1 MRIKQKDLI
10 GKIPQVIY
18 TKDLPNKLT
27 IIIQVF
33 DNPKCVNLIK
43 KVSNIIVE
51 RQCYPVTD
59 DVYQRYINSNNS
71 YSTHSQVDDVFAAY
85 THNTSNR
92 ETFWVKLR
100 RLIWR

>member
-1 MRIKQKDLI
+1 MRIKQKELI

-18 TKDLPNKLT
+18 TKDLPNKST

-43 KVSNIIVE
+43 KVSNTIVE

-59 DVYQRYINSNNS
+59 DEYQRYINSNNS
-71 YSTHSQVDDVFAAY
+71 YSTHSQVDEVIATY
-85 THNTSNR
+85 TRNTSNR
-92 ETFWVKLR
+92 ETLLEKLR

>member
-10 GKIPQVIY
+10 GNIPQITY
-18 TKDLPNKLT
+18 KETLPNQLVV
-27 IIIQVF
+27 IVQVF
-33 DNPKCVNLIK
+33 DNPKCVNIIK
-43 KVSNIIVE
+43 KVSNTIVE

-71 YSTHSQVDDVFAAY
+71 YRTHSQVDEVIATY
-85 THNTSNR
+85 TNKR
-92 ETFWVKLR
+92 ETLLEKLR

>member
-18 TKDLPNKLT
+18 TKDLPNKST

-43 KVSNIIVE
+43 KVSNKIVE

-59 DVYQRYINSNNS
+59 DVYQRYINSNS
-71 YSTHSQVDDVFAAY
+71 YSAHSQVDEVVATY
-85 THNTSNR
+85 R
-92 ETFWVKLR
+92 ETLLEKLR

>member
-18 TKDLPNKLT
+18 TKDLPNKST

-33 DNPKCVNLIK
+33 DDPKCVNLIK
-43 KVSNIIVE
+43 KVSNTIVE

-71 YSTHSQVDDVFAAY
+71 YSTHSQVDDVFATY
-85 THNTSNR
+85 TNKK
-92 ETFWVKLR
+92 ETLLEKLR